1 MNKHTAPKQ
10 RHVLNPL
17 AILDIRDLPRNDLE
31 RASRDQIHSGPE
43 CHCVEQE
50 LVHDHVDDHD
60 DREQY
65 RENDSYSLRVLRGGL
80 ERQNAVEE
88 RSGEEVHGK
97 LIRCSRRSA
106 QITMVI
112 QVG

>member
-1 MNKHTAPKQ
+1 MLNKRTAPKQ

-17 AILDIRDLPRNDLE
+17 AILDIRDLPRNDFE
-31 RASRDQIHSGPE
+31 RASRDQIHSGAE
-43 CHCVEQE
+43 CHGVEQE

-60 DREQY
+60 DGEQY

-80 ERQNAVEE
+80 ERENAVEK

-97 LIRCSRRSA
+97 LIRCSKTVSSDHY
-106 QITMVI
+106 
-112 QVG
+112 G

>member
-1 MNKHTAPKQ
+1 MNTHTAPKQ

-17 AILDIRDLPRNDLE
+17 AILDIWDLPRNDLE
-31 RASRDQIHSGPE
+31 RASRDQIHSGSE

-60 DREQY
+60 DREQD

-80 ERQNAVEE
+80 ERQNTVEE
-88 RSGEEVHGK
+88 RSGEEMHGK
-97 LIRCSRRSA
+97 FIRCSKRSA

-112 QVG
+112 QVC